1 MACPWGLAMGVLPDP
16 LHPAIVHFPIALS
29 LVALLLELLARHPR
43 GRVLETSAGLLMVLA
58 ALGSVAAVLSGQ
70 AARDDAVAPAGVGPL
85 IERHEEIGE
94 LAMWLLLAVA
104 AVRLVLAWRGWF
116 KGIVPWVYLALA
128 AAAASVVG
136 YNGYLGGKMVFDHG
150 LGTAPVQRQAPAKA
164 QLAPHLPGGPPGSP
178 SRAG

>member
-1 MACPWGLAMGVLPDP
+1 MACLWGVAMGFLPDP

-164 QLAPHLPGGPPGSP
+164 QLAPHLLGGPPGSP